1 MATVGNLALTLNDF
15 KKRTAPDGSL
25 DYIIEVLNESNPIL
39 EDMKFM
45 EGNLPTGIQTTQ
57 RTSIPVP
64 SIRRINRGVDP
75 SKSSTEQIVDTCMM
89 LEDRSLVDVKL
100 VGLQSDKEGFRR
112 SEDAAHI
119 EGFAQRVAKAVFY
132 GDIGQN
138 PDEFNGLSVRY
149 SGLTGDKNSPGYQV
163 ISAGTPGVNSNTSA
177 YLIGWGERTTSGIYP
192 KNTYAGLKVT
202 DLGEGDAYDKDGKPF
217 RALQSL
223 FEWNVGLTVRDI
235 RANAFVRNVDVNSMP
250 STSAAKLA
258 LVEKFI
264 YAKNRVRNLNA
275 AGVNYVW
282 YVSDALYTF
291 LETYLIDKSNVHVTR
306 QDVMGKAPQLYL
318 SGIAVKKVDAIS
330 ESEAAIV

>member
-1 MATVGNLALTLNDF
+1 MATVGNLALTLNDYR
-15 KKRTAPDGSL
+15 KRTAPDGSL

-57 RTSIPVP
+57 RTSIPEP

-75 SKSSTEQIVDTCMM
+75 TKSSTEQIVDTCMM
-89 LEDRSLVDVKL
+89 LEDRALVDVKL
-100 VGLQSDKEGFRR
+100 LGLQSDKEGFRR

-119 EGFAQRVAKAVFY
+119 EGFAQKVAQSTFY
-132 GDIGQN
+132 GDIN
-138 PDEFNGLSVRY
+138 KDPETYNGLAIRY
-149 SGLTGDKNSPGYQV
+149 NSLTGGKNQPGYQV
-163 ISAGTPGVNSNTSA
+163 ISAGTPGVNTNTSA

-192 KNTYAGLKVT
+192 KNTYAGLKST
-202 DLGEGDAYDKDGKPF
+202 DLGECDAYDKDGKPF
-217 RALQSL
+217 RAVQTL

-235 RANAFVRNVDVNSMP
+235 RANAFVRNVDVSNMP
-250 STSAAKLA
+250 TTSAAKLA

-306 QDVMGKAPQLYL
+306 QDVMGKPPQLYL
-318 SGIAVKKVDAIS
+318 SGLVVKKVDAIS
-330 ESEAAIV
+330 ETEAAVV